1 MKPPILYS
9 LLLVFALGC
18 NNTTRVKGIVQN
30 VKTGEPIEGA
40 KVEIMFEFQEYED
53 NTGIGKKDCV
63 TDSDGKFFFSD
74 KCIWGTRISEV
85 RAPLYALSRGK
96 QLEDNA
102 DNIVVIELTPLDGIL
117 NLTVKNVSGQFDSL
131 FLIVQNECTYF
142 YYYSSGNQKLSEYP
156 LYQNVGESFVQN
168 FLACKGNST
177 RIGWSNF
184 RPTEGFSFQDSVF
197 VDDSDTTF
205 YTVAY

>member
-1 MKPPILYS
+1 MKSIFLYFGF
-9 LLLVFALGC
+9 LLFVTGC
-18 NNTTRVKGIVQN
+18 DNTTRIKGIVQN
-30 VKTGEPIEGA
+30 AKTGDPIAGA
-40 KVEIMFEFQEYED
+40 KVEIMYEYQEYED
-53 NTGIGKKDCV
+53 HTGIGKKDF
-63 TDSDGKFFFSD
+63 TSQNDGSFSFSD
-74 KCIWGTRISEV
+74 RCIWATRISEV
-85 RAPLYALSRGK
+85 RAPGYALSRG
-96 QLEDNA
+96 QRVEDNA
-102 DNIVVIELTPLDGIL
+102 DNNVVIELTPLDGIL
-117 NLTVKNVSGQFDSL
+117 NLTVKNITGQFDSL

-177 RIGWSNF
+177 RIGWSNI